1 MTLMEQKQEKGVLLR
16 ELSIG
21 GVFISPMLLFALV
34 SLAISAL
41 LRTLMHKA
49 GLTGWVWQEAWF
61 DVSLFVIVLAV
72 VTYLSSH
79 VL

>member
-1 MTLMEQKQEKGVLLR
+1 MEQKQEKGVLLR

-34 SLAISAL
+34 SLVISAL
-41 LRTLMHKA
+41 LRTMMHKA
-49 GLTGWVWQEAWF
+49 GLTRWVWQEAWF